1 MRYLTGVF
9 PMRFPMLRCAFL
21 LVALHGALGMLGPAA
36 HAAGADKHR
45 VVIVSSYHREYL
57 WSQDTAAGVNAGLLE
72 AGWLDSEQQAARLAR
87 EDEVE
92 SSRARIVKL
101 WMDTKRANSR
111 AEIARAVARVVAHID
126 AFRPD
131 LLLLGDD
138 NATRFIAGN
147 YLDTRLPVV
156 FWGVNGSP
164 AKYDLIDSI
173 ERPGH
178 NVTGVYQAGYLK
190 EGVEWLRKLL
200 PDVNRMAVLSDD
212 SPTGRAKAKELE
224 RLARDGDLP
233 VHLVATVVTNSLAT
247 WQARALELAPQVDA
261 FFVLNHNT
269 LKDEH
274 GRAVDQLEAG
284 EWYLNNVR
292 KPDIGHERQ
301 FVVEGMLCAVDDSGF
316 KQGQEAVRMAR
327 RILDGGEDPASM
339 AVYAPPRG
347 DFVVNLERARML
359 GLESI
364 VASSALVEARI
375 EHALA
380 LDRHR

>member
-1 MRYLTGVF
+1 
-9 PMRFPMLRCAFL
+9 MLRHVFALVTLCCAAGL
-21 LVALHGALGMLGPAA
+21 PAVAA

-45 VVIVSSYHREYL
+45 IVIVSSYHREYL

-72 AGWLDSEQQAARLAR
+72 AGWLDSEEQAARFAR
-87 EDEVE
+87 EDAVE
-92 SSRARIVKL
+92 SSHALLVKL

-111 AEIARAVARVVAHID
+111 AEIARSVARVVARID
-126 AFRPD
+126 AFRPT

-138 NATRFIAGN
+138 NATRYIAAN

-164 AKYDLIDSI
+164 AKYDLIDSMQ
-173 ERPGH
+173 RPGH

-200 PDVNRMAVLSDD
+200 PDINRMAVLSDD

-224 RLARDGDLP
+224 RLARAGDLG
-233 VHLVATVVTNSLAT
+233 VQLVATVVTNSLAT

-269 LKDEH
+269 LKDRH
-274 GRAVDQLEAG
+274 GNAVDQLEVGA
-284 EWYLNNVR
+284 WYLNNVR

-301 FVVEGMLCAVDDSGF
+301 FVVEGVLCAVDDSGI
-316 KQGQEAVRMAR
+316 KQGQEAVRMAW
-327 RILDGGEDPASM
+327 RILDGGEDPAAM

-359 GLESI
+359 GLEAV
-364 VASSALVEARI
+364 VAASPLVEARI
-375 EHALA
+375 ERALA